1 MVKNLPARQ
10 ETRFDPWVRQI
21 PYAVGSIG
29 KKKKKNKKKLPQ
41 QKIARR
47 KTSLSLVSFLL

>member
-29 KKKKKNKKKLPQ
+29 KKKKKKNKTAAAENCK
-41 QKIARR
+41 A
-47 KTSLSLVSFLL
+47 

>member
-29 KKKKKNKKKLPQ
+29 KKKKNTKLPQ

-47 KTSLSLVSFLL
+47 KTSLSLVSFFL

>member
-29 KKKKKNKKKLPQ
+29 KKKKNKKKLPQ